1 MGAGV
6 FVMKVSGAQQ
16 AALYYARRR
25 RLALSVMRKLTP
37 WSEGIDVTAGQYVS
51 SGDAP
56 FVALH
61 DGTTGP
67 NAPFGQ
73 TFADGNDG
81 SGGVTWVRADI
92 QSLLQFLYKGVPT
105 P

>member
-1 MGAGV
+1 MTITR
-6 FVMKVSGAQQ
+6 AQQ

-25 RLALSVMRKLTP
+25 RRLALSVLNTLTP
-37 WSEGIDVTAGQYVS
+37 WSEGLEVSQGQYVS
-51 SGDAP
+51 CGGSPYIAS
-56 FVALH
+56 H

-67 NAPFGQ
+67 NAPTGH
-73 TFADGNDG
+73 TSTDSP

-92 QSLLQFLYKGVPT
+92 QSLLQFLYKGAPT

>member
-1 MGAGV
+1 MAITR
-6 FVMKVSGAQQ
+6 AQQ

-25 RLALSVMRKLTP
+25 RLALSVLRTLTP
-37 WSEGIDVTAGQYVS
+37 WAEGLNVTEGQYVAH
-51 SGDAP
+51 GDVP
-56 FVALH
+56 FIAAH
-61 DGTTGP
+61 SGTTGP

-73 TFADGNDG
+73 TFADGPDG

-92 QSLLQFLYKGVPT
+92 QSLLQFLYKGAPT